1 MRMLS
6 GMIGQMTPEAQKRNL
21 HRIFTRIELND
32 QGEAVWVAVKPWVM
46 RAFGPM
52 LEPAPVYRT
61 YYAEGG
67 SRGVHSPIGATR
79 ESSAPPSGNHQGC
92 CAFYFSA
99 FSTSP
104 PEIKLAPSHECA
116 HAGSYMVRG
125 NASFSFP
132 RTAEEAPFLFP
143 RILGNSNHAGAS

>member
-1 MRMLS
+1 MR
-6 GMIGQMTPEAQKRNL
+6 ICVYFGQMTPEAQKRNL

-32 QGEAVWVAVKPWVM
+32 QGEAARVEVKPWVM
-46 RAFGPM
+46 RALEPM
-52 LEPAPVYRT
+52 LGPAPVYRT

-99 FSTSP
+99 FYASP
-104 PEIKLAPSHECA
+104 REIKLAS
-116 HAGSYMVRG
+116 SYEYTRVG
-125 NASFSFP
+125 HY
-132 RTAEEAPFLFP
+132 FLDDLVADKSA
-143 RILGNSNHAGAS
+143 RCI